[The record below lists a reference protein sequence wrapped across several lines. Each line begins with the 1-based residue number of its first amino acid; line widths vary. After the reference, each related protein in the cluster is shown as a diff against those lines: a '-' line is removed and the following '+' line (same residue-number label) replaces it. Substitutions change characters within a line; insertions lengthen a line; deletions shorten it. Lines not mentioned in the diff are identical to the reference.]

1 MVLVNDKKPQTP
13 KPKLNLNGGGKMP
26 RIRRNFKS
34 IDEISEEIMKLLE
47 DRGIRYEEFQTIV
60 ELLVLK
66 TKYKEGYIIKE
77 E

>member
-1 MVLVNDKKPQTP
+1 MVLVNDKKPQAP

-26 RIRRNFKS
+26 RTRINFKE

-47 DRGIRYEEFQTIV
+47 ERGIRYEEFQMIV

-66 TKYKEGYIIKE
+66 TKHKEGYIINRW
-77 E
+77 

>member
-1 MVLVNDKKPQTP
+1 MVLVNDKKPQTQ
-13 KPKLNLNGGGKMP
+13 KPKIGGDKMP

-34 IDEISEEIMKLLE
+34 IDEISEEIMKLLK

-77 E
+77 K

>member
-13 KPKLNLNGGGKMP
+13 KPKIGGDKMP
-26 RIRRNFKS
+26 RIRTNFKE
-34 IDEISEEIMKLLE
+34 IDEISEQIMKLLK